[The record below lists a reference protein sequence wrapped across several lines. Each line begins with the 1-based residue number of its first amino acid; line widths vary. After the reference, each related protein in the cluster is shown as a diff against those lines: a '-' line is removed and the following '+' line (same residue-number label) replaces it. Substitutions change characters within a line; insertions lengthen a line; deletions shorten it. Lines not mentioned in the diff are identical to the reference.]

1 MTHFS
6 DIKAS
11 LAGGIFSFVISSM
24 ASDLLWAFVLGAM
37 GALGGLCLNKLFDYI
52 KRRFRL

>member
-6 DIKAS
+6 DVKAGIS
-11 LAGGIFSFVISSM
+11 GGLLSFVISSM

-37 GALGGLCLNKLFDYI
+37 GALGGLCLNKLYDYL
-52 KRRFRL
+52 KKRFRL